1 MPSTTTT
8 NSRYSFFHF
17 TQVCRQCKRGYKKFK
32 IDLSNYDE
40 DGKISL
46 ENSEIF
52 ERFSFTC
59 EKCELTNVL
68 NFAELCSKE
77 TILFLKKRSKELQKG
92 RKRVIFYLIK

>member
-8 NSRYSFFHF
+8 NSRYLFFYF

-32 IDLSNYDE
+32 IDLSKDR
-40 DGKISL
+40 KISL
-46 ENSEIF
+46 ENLEIF
-52 ERFSFTC
+52 ERFSFTS

-92 RKRVIFYLIK
+92 

>member
-1 MPSTTTT
+1 MSSTTTT

-32 IDLSNYDE
+32 IDLSNYDK

-52 ERFSFTC
+52 ERF
-59 EKCELTNVL
+59 L

>member
-8 NSRYSFFHF
+8 NSRYSFSYF

-52 ERFSFTC
+52 ERLSFTC

-77 TILFLKKRSKELQKG
+77 TILFLKKRSKELEKAEKEQFF
-92 RKRVIFYLIK
+92 I

>member
-8 NSRYSFFHF
+8 KNSRYSFFYF
-17 TQVCRQCKRGYKKFK
+17 TQLCRQCKRGYKKFK
-32 IDLSNYDE
+32 IDLSNYNEDE
-40 DGKISL
+40 KISL

-59 EKCELTNVL
+59 EKCERTNVL

-77 TILFLKKRSKELQKG
+77 TILFLKKRSKELQKAE
-92 RKRVIFYLIK
+92 KE

>member
-8 NSRYSFFHF
+8 NSRYSFSYF

-32 IDLSNYDE
+32 IDLSNYDK

-77 TILFLKKRSKELQKG
+77 TILFLKKRSK
-92 RKRVIFYLIK
+92 

>member
-8 NSRYSFFHF
+8 NSRYSFSYF

-32 IDLSNYDE
+32 IDLSNYDK

-46 ENSEIF
+46 ESSEIF

>member
-1 MPSTTTT
+1 MLSTTTTT
-8 NSRYSFFHF
+8 NSRYSFFYF

-46 ENSEIF
+46 ENLEIF

-77 TILFLKKRSKELQKG
+77 TILFLKKRSKELQKVE
-92 RKRVIFYLIK
+92 KE